1 MGLGRLKAL
10 WLLGT
15 AFLFTVVRLVFRRRS
30 GLVAFEK
37 NYGPD
42 RLPPLSREERG
53 QLPGFSRCIACG
65 RCDEGEA
72 ERIATSKGQYA
83 GVMQLVVAAS
93 RSTVD
98 ALAAERGL
106 DHVDDATLR
115 EKEAR
120 CPTGVPIAA
129 LASFIRLKAD
139 QVRGA

>member
-1 MGLGRLKAL
+1 
-10 WLLGT
+10 
-15 AFLFTVVRLVFRRRS
+15 
-30 GLVAFEK
+30 
-37 NYGPD
+37 
-42 RLPPLSREERG
+42 
-53 QLPGFSRCIACG
+53 
-65 RCDEGEA
+65 
-72 ERIATSKGQYA
+72 
-83 GVMQLVVAAS
+83 MQLVVAAS